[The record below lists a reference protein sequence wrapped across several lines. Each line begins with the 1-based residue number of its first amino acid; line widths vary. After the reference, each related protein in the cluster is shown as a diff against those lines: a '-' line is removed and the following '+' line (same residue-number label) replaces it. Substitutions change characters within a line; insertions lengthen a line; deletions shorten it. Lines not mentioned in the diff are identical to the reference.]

1 MLYDYPGRML
11 VASIRSIFL
20 MKTCLKAVANCSG
33 NKKFRS
39 QSFREAGESCRGG
52 FTSLTTLSWDILA
65 DD

>member
-39 QSFREAGESCRGG
+39 QASEKLENLVEVG
-52 FTSLTTLSWDILA
+52 LLL
-65 DD
+65 